1 MLEEISVSRGTLL
14 GEDSWKL
21 APGFLWTVPHA
32 PFPFLLFVFICLL
45 VFCFA
50 LCLFTIM
57 NESDYTL
64 SPVRPPGELLNLK
77 EPWHTVISPQNT
89 GYIPSF
95 SGFRS
100 CCWEVSWKSR
110 CYPDT
115 LSSSTVAVIRWELKY
130 LPKNGEGRDSTRRGL
145 RMLNTQRRSCSS

>member
-1 MLEEISVSRGTLL
+1 MVYVEHLLSYWESGILICARQRCLRSQFPVQILCPEPLMSFPGGQHFTHVVTTLLEESSVSCVTPL

-32 PFPFLLFVFICLL
+32 PFPVLLFVFICLL

-77 EPWHTVISPQNT
+77 EP
-89 GYIPSF
+89 
-95 SGFRS
+95 
-100 CCWEVSWKSR
+100 
-110 CYPDT
+110 
-115 LSSSTVAVIRWELKY
+115 
-130 LPKNGEGRDSTRRGL
+130 
-145 RMLNTQRRSCSS
+145 